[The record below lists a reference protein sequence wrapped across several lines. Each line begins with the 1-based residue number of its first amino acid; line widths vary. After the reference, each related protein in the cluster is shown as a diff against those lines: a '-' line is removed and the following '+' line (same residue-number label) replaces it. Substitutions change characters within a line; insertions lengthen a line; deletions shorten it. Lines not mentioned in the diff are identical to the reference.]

1 MPGEPPASLHLVVE
15 ELNHR
20 LPGWVSV
27 FKQAQISSSAT
38 FSLIMHLYK
47 ILYYMLRHWNN
58 ENLRLETF
66 FKAFRTE
73 KVGSVT
79 GW

>member
-1 MPGEPPASLHLVVE
+1 
-15 ELNHR
+15 
-20 LPGWVSV
+20 
-27 FKQAQISSSAT
+27 
-38 FSLIMHLYK
+38 
-47 ILYYMLRHWNN
+47 MLRHWNN

-79 GW
+79 G